1 MLGDNVEMSRKSFD
15 PYLPDHKDGYYELDQ
30 IRPGVVICP
39 FCGDIIDATQSS
51 KVKAVYE
58 ALMVWP
64 RSWASVPLCDCNKGL
79 YAVYSPDTKKWAFRY
94 QIREKGTAKW
104 QKY

>member
-15 PYLPDHKDGYYELDQ
+15 PFLPDHKDGFYELEQ

-39 FCGDIIDATQSS
+39 FCEDIIDATQEPS
-51 KVKAVYE
+51 VKAAFE
-58 ALMVWP
+58 AISVWP
-64 RSWASVPLCDCNKGL
+64 DSWASVPLCDCNRGL
-79 YAVYSPDTKKWAFRY
+79 YAVYSPTIKKWAFRY

-104 QKY
+104 QKD